1 VPWVKAWHEKY
12 GRRGLVIIGVHTP
25 ETSGER
31 KLANL
36 KRKVAELGI
45 HHAVAQDNDFA
56 IWRAYGVRAWP
67 TVFLIDKR
75 GIIRYRFEGEL
86 NWWAGT
92 RHVSFDGIIQQ
103 LLGE

>member
-12 GRRGLVIIGVHTP
+12 SRRGLVIIGVHTP

-45 HHAVAQDNDFA
+45 RHAIAQDNDFE
-56 IWRAYGVRAWP
+56 IWRAYGVQAWP

-75 GIIRYRFEGEL
+75 GRIRYRFEGEL

-92 RHVSFDGIIQQ
+92 RHVSFDALIQQ
-103 LLGE
+103 MLRE